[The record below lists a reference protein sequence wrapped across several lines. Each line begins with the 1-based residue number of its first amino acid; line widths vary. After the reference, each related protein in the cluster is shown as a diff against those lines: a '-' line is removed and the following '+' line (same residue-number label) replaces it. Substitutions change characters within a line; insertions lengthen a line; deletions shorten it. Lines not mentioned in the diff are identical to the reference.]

1 MKQPLE
7 QRLLQMT
14 EPFLGAPYTISPLGE
29 GAAHDID
36 PDPRMRLDAFDCT
49 TFVETGIALS
59 MAHSY
64 VEAKNLLDVIR
75 YRQGDAHFI
84 HRRHFPESEW
94 IPELI
99 ELGFLE
105 EATSLIAGDEVQL
118 EKKKLNLQ
126 LWKKRKK
133 KILSELPKSRIPIG
147 EFTIPVWPLK
157 KAYRGYQQIPPWL
170 LHLCSRSQDYW

>member
-1 MKQPLE
+1 VLFRPQTLLLFIALPAFAASFQSPKKAHIEARINDSMKQPLE

-105 EATSLIAGDEVQL
+105 
-118 EKKKLNLQ
+118 
-126 LWKKRKK
+126 
-133 KILSELPKSRIPIG
+133 
-147 EFTIPVWPLK
+147 
-157 KAYRGYQQIPPWL
+157 
-170 LHLCSRSQDYW
+170 